1 MTQSKTQV
9 CAKESRTMPRKTCS
23 DFIRKLSPSAQAII
37 RFISLFEEGIK
48 IEVFSEEDADF
59 QNLRHIVS
67 CYRGSLLNDICER
80 LGDVIHLGGVEI
92 ITQLDV
98 WEAITKAWEENTSI
112 LTKTEIP
119 FLEAA
124 LKNPDLPLKDLSKNA
139 GQSYAQSRRAQKRLT
154 DSGVLKTGGMLNTEL
169 LGLERVLIIQES
181 PSLVLSGPYTQKHLF
196 VDGYAPLVFTVGIIP
211 HSRRMDFLDTIRS
224 LRSSTTNVSVYSLS
238 PGKPSFNGLYS
249 NPKQGW
255 NLDLLHFRLMLRK
268 GGDPIVFAD
277 VPTPSISEHA
287 RFTYSDT
294 RIMDVLIE
302 SLDRSANDIVKSTG
316 LSLSTTFRKRASLL
330 QSRTI
335 LPRGRVNI
343 PKLSDRVAAI
353 CSPEAGGNIQI
364 GWQNLPLTFTSQIQN
379 LEDKSD
385 RKMLLISALPT
396 GSAQGLL
403 DVLSNETSR
412 ADALSAWRIAA
423 GIGGKTKVS
432 SMYDRRRSTWFF
444 DISQHFDARPYSA
457 MRREASPYNIA
468 LDLAE

>member
-1 MTQSKTQV
+1 M
-9 CAKESRTMPRKTCS
+9 
-23 DFIRKLSPSAQAII
+23 
-37 RFISLFEEGIK
+37 
-48 IEVFSEEDADF
+48 
-59 QNLRHIVS
+59 
-67 CYRGSLLNDICER
+67 
-80 LGDVIHLGGVEI
+80 
-92 ITQLDV
+92 
-98 WEAITKAWEENTSI
+98 
-112 LTKTEIP
+112 
-119 FLEAA
+119 
-124 LKNPDLPLKDLSKNA
+124 
-139 GQSYAQSRRAQKRLT
+139 
-154 DSGVLKTGGMLNTEL
+154 
-169 LGLERVLIIQES
+169 
-181 PSLVLSGPYTQKHLF
+181 
-196 VDGYAPLVFTVGIIP
+196 
-211 HSRRMDFLDTIRS
+211 
-224 LRSSTTNVSVYSLS
+224 
-238 PGKPSFNGLYS
+238 YS